1 LDDSNS
7 DSLRAASPSLKL
19 ALRRARIEAAE
30 QNQAFA
36 DLREAEV
43 ARLQALEDAIQPVI
57 DQVPAEVDMFEPGI
71 LHGERPRLFI
81 DMIGFVEMGHDRRVY
96 RLMQDTRHGRVLIAQ
111 SERIDTMTAAVA
123 NYIAR
128 RLIERERALASDWR
142 SDASAPSETDV
153 GARARALA
161 AGIDRPANDETG
173 PLTPGLNAA
182 TPAAAG
188 WRLGD
193 ALWSGSAF
201 LLLLLGS
208 MTLWALIAFAVFG
221 FWGAGARAFWTAYFG
236 APPF

>member
-43 ARLQALEDAIQPVI
+43 ARLQALEDAIEPVI
-57 DQVPAEVDMFEPGI
+57 DQVPAEVEMFEPGI

-96 RLMQDTRHGRVLIAQ
+96 RLMQDTRHGRVQIAE
-111 SERIDTMTAAVA
+111 SERIDTMTAAIA

-153 GARARALA
+153 RARARALA
-161 AGIDRPANDETG
+161 AGVDRPANDETG
-173 PLTPGLNAA
+173 PL
-182 TPAAAG
+182 AAAAKTAPAPG
-188 WRLGD
+188 WRWGD
-193 ALWSGSAF
+193 ALWSASAF

-208 MTLWALIAFAVFG
+208 MTLWALIALAVFG
-221 FWGAGARAFWTAYFG
+221 FWGAGARTFWTAHFG

>member
-7 DSLRAASPSLKL
+7 DSLRAAPPSLKL

-30 QNQAFA
+30 QNQAVA

-96 RLMQDTRHGRVLIAQ
+96 RLMQDTRHGRVQIAQ
-111 SERIDTMTAAVA
+111 SERIDTMTAAIA

-153 GARARALA
+153 EVRARALA
-161 AGIDRPANDETG
+161 SGVDRPANDETG
-173 PLTPGLNAA
+173 PLTPGAREAA
-182 TPAAAG
+182 PG
-188 WRLGD
+188 WRWGE

-201 LLLLLGS
+201 MLLLLGS
-208 MTLWALIAFAVFG
+208 MTLWALIALAVFG
-221 FWGAGARAFWTAYFG
+221 FWGAGARTFWTAHFG